1 MIEEKTPLET
11 KKPAL
16 SKGDV
21 SGSGIEWE
29 YFFGSRGGKGFN
41 RYYAAEINGKRV
53 EKNTTNAGSKF
64 AIGNIDEAKKK
75 YKTEVELSKACFA

>member
-1 MIEEKTPLET
+1 MNTEKTPLET
-11 KKPAL
+11 KKTAL

-29 YFFGSRGGKGFN
+29 YFFGGSSGRSFD
-41 RYYAAEINGKRV
+41 RYYKAKINGNHV
-53 EKNTTNAGSKF
+53 EKHSTSAGSKF

-75 YKTEVELSKACFA
+75 YKTEAELSKACFA